1 MQSLLEVTEAGALGA
16 LMPLPPQGLPPAL
29 LARIRPWRSIMA
41 QAYESRGTRRDLFGH
56 NILADPAWD
65 MLLILALA
73 ACDER
78 ELTVGELCA
87 SARTS
92 MTTALRV
99 IDYLYGCKLIAR
111 RANPMDRRSVLI
123 AISEIGLTRMSL
135 LIERSAERVRT
146 AHAQPQEFSTCLI

>member
-1 MQSLLEVTEAGALGA
+1 MQPLLEVTDVGKLGA
-16 LMPLPPQGLPPAL
+16 ILSLPSQDLPEEL
-29 LARIRPWRSIMA
+29 LARIRPWRPIMA
-41 QAYESRGTRRDLFGH
+41 QAYEARGTRRDLFGH

-99 IDYLYGCKLIAR
+99 IDYLYGRKLITR

-123 AISEIGLTRMSL
+123 MISELGLTRMSQL
-135 LIERSAERVRT
+135 LERSAERVR
-146 AHAQPQEFSTCLI
+146 AVQSLPGECSTCLI